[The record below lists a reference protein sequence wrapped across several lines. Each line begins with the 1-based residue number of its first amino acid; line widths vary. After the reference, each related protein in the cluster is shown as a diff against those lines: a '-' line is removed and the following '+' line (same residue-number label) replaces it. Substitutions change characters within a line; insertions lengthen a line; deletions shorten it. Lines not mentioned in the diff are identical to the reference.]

1 MSNINN
7 ELLYEQCLEEVKE
20 EAKLTETLAK
30 YSAQDLHLAAMNRFA
45 DRGY

>member
-7 ELLYEQCLEEVKE
+7 EALYEQCLEEVIE

-30 YSAQDLHLAAMNRFA
+30 YSAQDLYLAAMNRFS

>member
-7 ELLYEQCLEEVKE
+7 ELLYEQCLEEVIE

-30 YSAQDLHLAAMNRFA
+30 YSAQDLHLDAMNRFS